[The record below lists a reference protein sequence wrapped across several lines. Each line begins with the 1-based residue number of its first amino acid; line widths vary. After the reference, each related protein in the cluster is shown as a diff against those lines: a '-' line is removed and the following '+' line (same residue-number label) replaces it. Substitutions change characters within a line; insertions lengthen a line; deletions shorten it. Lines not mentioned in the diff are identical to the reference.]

1 MVGVRQDERPHTGEP
16 RGAGEV
22 LQVGVVVRLQVQHV
36 VQPPRREV
44 RELVHA
50 QIPKKTRHNSLRFPT
65 IFHGRG
71 MTPQIWEL
79 ATPYVERLYDAKKR
93 YSVASSHIY
102 A

>member
-50 QIPKKTRHNSLRFPT
+50 QIPKKRGITSRFLT

-79 ATPYVERLYDAKKR
+79 TTPYVERLYDAKKR
-93 YSVASSHIY
+93 YSVASSQIY